1 MQIVSIE
8 SLPASKKR
16 KRITLDTRESFIL
29 YAGEVRKIPELTPGG
44 FLSEE
49 TWEQIRTSILMPRAK
64 KRCLHLLE
72 KQDRT
77 RADLREKLTSG
88 GYPADIAEQAIDYAA
103 SYGYVDDRRYAAN
116 YIYFHQE
123 KKSLRRLRED
133 LMRKGIDRDVID
145 ECLEEASL
153 TSDDQK
159 IRELLEKKHYDQEQS
174 DQKEKARMTRFLLG
188 RGFPY
193 DKVRE
198 ALKSI
203 S

>member
-1 MQIVSIE
+1 
-8 SLPASKKR
+8 
-16 KRITLDTRESFIL
+16 
-29 YAGEVRKIPELTPGG
+29 
-44 FLSEE
+44 
-49 TWEQIRTSILMPRAK
+49 
-64 KRCLHLLE
+64 
-72 KQDRT
+72 
-77 RADLREKLTSG
+77 
-88 GYPADIAEQAIDYAA
+88 
-103 SYGYVDDRRYAAN
+103 
-116 YIYFHQE
+116 
-123 KKSLRRLRED
+123 
-133 LMRKGIDRDVID
+133 MRKGIDRDVID

-159 IRELLEKKHYDQEQS
+159 IRELLEKKHYDPEQS